1 MRSKCES
8 ESDSVL
14 ELTYCCYNKA
24 DLGALV
30 ELAEFPQREGRI
42 EMRGSKQLFER
53 LDSWVT
59 HERLKIQR
67 APVFSPKVS
76 DSVLVAQT
84 PQSQ

>member
-24 DLGALV
+24 DLGVLV

-42 EMRGSKQLFER
+42 EMRGSK
-53 LDSWVT
+53 
-59 HERLKIQR
+59 
-67 APVFSPKVS
+67 
-76 DSVLVAQT
+76 
-84 PQSQ
+84 